1 MKTTFS
7 IILFFVLS
15 NLYGQNFAP
24 NSAVWNYTY
33 NWLFFNMGYMKLTV
47 IGDTLIQ
54 GKSCK
59 IIQKRNI
66 GHNSQY
72 NTNYDLID
80 GYEYVYSDT
89 DKVYFYRFNK
99 FYTLYDFGAS
109 PGTSW
114 IIACENYLDHDSL
127 SKIIVDSV
135 EIETINSVNLRTL
148 YLHTDSGT
156 AGFLGMKMVEKIGCL
171 NWMFPVNLSLVGPD
185 YPEPLRCY
193 YDNSLGLIKYILVS
207 CDTLYN
213 GLYEVKNYDNKISFY
228 PNPVNSISTLE
239 WDGKT
244 NENCTLYIY
253 NYLGNLIKTVKT
265 NSQSIEIRNSDF
277 VKGIYFYRLASNR
290 EQIGIG
296 QFEIN

>member
-1 MKTTFS
+1 MRLTTILIFC
-7 IILFFVLS
+7 ILFGKI
-15 NLYGQNFAP
+15 YGQQFAP

-33 NWLFFNMGYMKLTV
+33 NWSFFNMGYMKLTV

-66 GHNSQY
+66 GHNSQF
-72 NTNYDLID
+72 NTNYNLID

-89 DKVYFYRFNK
+89 DKVYYYRFNK
-99 FYTLYDFGAS
+99 FFTLYDFGAT

-114 IIACENYLDHDSL
+114 IIACENYLNHDSL
-127 SKIIVDSV
+127 SKIIIDSV
-135 EIETINSVNLRTL
+135 DIETINTVNLRTL
-148 YLHTDSGT
+148 YLHTDSGS

-171 NWMFPVNLSLVGPD
+171 NWMFPVNLFIIGPD

-193 YDNSLGLIKYILVS
+193 YDDSLGLIQYILVS

-213 GLYEVKNYDNKISFY
+213 GFNEVNHFDYKIKLY

-239 WDGKT
+239 WNGNNGKT
-244 NENCTLYIY
+244 FTLIIY
-253 NYLGNLIKTVKT
+253 NYLGEKIKIVTTK
-265 NSQSIEIRNSDF
+265 SQAIEINKSDF
-277 VKGIYFYRLASNR
+277 LKGIYFYRLTSNK
-290 EQIGIG
+290 EQISVG